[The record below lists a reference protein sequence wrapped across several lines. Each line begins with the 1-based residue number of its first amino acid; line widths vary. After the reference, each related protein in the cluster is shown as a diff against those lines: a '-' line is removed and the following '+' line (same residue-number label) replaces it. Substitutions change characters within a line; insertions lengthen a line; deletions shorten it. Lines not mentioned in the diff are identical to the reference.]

1 MSPQPYNEQEPILT
15 DEIRAALKPEFD
27 AIEKKAYDL
36 GFRDA
41 RRETAAKAKK
51 TPAELSQRAIELRE
65 AAAKRGESMTN
76 IESVQAACKE
86 AGVPF

>member
-27 AIEKKAYDL
+27 ELEKKAYDK

-41 RRETAAKAKK
+41 RHETAAKPKK
-51 TPAELSQRAIELRE
+51 TPAELGQRAIELRE
-65 AAAKRGESMTN
+65 AAAARGEEMTN
-76 IESVQAACKE
+76 VESVRAAFAE
-86 AGVPF
+86 I

>member
-15 DEIRAALKPEFD
+15 AEIRAALKPEFD
-27 AIEKKAYDL
+27 ELEKKAYDK

-41 RRETAAKAKK
+41 RQETATKAKN
-51 TPAELSQRAIELRE
+51 PAELGQRAIELRE
-65 AAAKRGESMTN
+65 AAAARGESMTN
-76 IESVQAACKE
+76 IESVRAACKE